1 MSNQVTP
8 NTNNKTQPIHFAQR
22 DIVFESGG
30 VKFIVH
36 VSADMSGAPNP
47 PQPPNPVTPV
57 TPVPEPKPEPQPS
70 DGGGIALDGVKQ
82 MFAEN
87 KNAKCPPFFIDL
99 NNPDKDNKVFAT
111 TYGSDTV
118 KFEKPM
124 EENGLKFVRN
134 KGHAQTYASGAPPG
148 KSCRFHHTPDGGM
161 FTPGKHSWKDTP
173 IPDYLYS
180 EKCYYN
186 FEMTVIARV
195 GKALG
200 THQSFAFK
208 VRSRP
213 DKPDDS
219 LRSTVEFCMPN
230 DQKGDPYF
238 NFNYDHKTYAK
249 VSGVKQYAK
258 EGKVEVGKWI
268 GVKLVSIV
276 ADDKKS
282 VWFALYVD
290 PNPIAADGKLNNNWK
305 LKAEYTTKGIP
316 EYKNIPPIWGGM
328 TNYLRVDGY
337 EYVDLA
343 RYSIMEI
350 EKGPLKNPAMLDNAP
365 GVEFTIAP
373 PAEFNP
379 ADFNSPPDNETGG
392 QQQVPQQDPS
402 KPQAPPQTEV
412 TTLPNKPNK

>member
-8 NTNNKTQPIHFAQR
+8 NAQNTKPVHFEQR

-30 VKFIVH
+30 VKFIIH
-36 VSADMSGAPNP
+36 VSADMSGIPNP
-47 PQPPNPVTPV
+47 PPNPVTLPTPPPPPPPPGPV
-57 TPVPEPKPEPQPS
+57 E
-70 DGGGIALDGVKQ
+70 GGVSLDGVKQ

-87 KNAKCPPFFIDL
+87 KNAKCAPFFIDL
-99 NNPDKDNKVFAT
+99 TNPDKDNKVFAT

-134 KGHAQTYASGAPPG
+134 KGHKQTYASGAPPG
-148 KSCRFHHTPDGGM
+148 MSCRFHHTPDGGM

-173 IPDYLYS
+173 LPDFLYS

-230 DQKGDPYF
+230 DQKGDAYF

-249 VSGVKQYAK
+249 VSGVKQYLK
-258 EGKVEVGKWI
+258 EGKITPNQWI
-268 GVKLVSIV
+268 GVKLVSII

-282 VWFALYVD
+282 TWFALYVD
-290 PNPIAADGKLNNNWK
+290 TDPIGAGGKINNNWK
-305 LKAEYTTKGIP
+305 LKAEYTAKGIP

-343 RYSIMEI
+343 RFSIMEI
-350 EKGPLKNPAMLDNAP
+350 EKGPIKNPAMLDTPKDQA
-365 GVEFTIAP
+365 FTIAAP
-373 PAEFNP
+373 FEGNP
-379 ADFNSPPDNETGG
+379 ADFNSAPET
-392 QQQVPQQDPS
+392 VPQQDPS
-402 KPQAPPQTEV
+402 NPQAPPQTEV
-412 TTLPNKPNK
+412 TTLPDKHNK